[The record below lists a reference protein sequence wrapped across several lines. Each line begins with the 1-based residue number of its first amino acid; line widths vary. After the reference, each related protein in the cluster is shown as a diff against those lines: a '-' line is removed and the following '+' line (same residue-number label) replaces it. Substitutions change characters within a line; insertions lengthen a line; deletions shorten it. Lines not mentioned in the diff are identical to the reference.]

1 MAVGKSSLGR
11 VAKSGANAEVAATL
25 IASPAKET
33 EKVVKAAAAPQKQTK
48 SPSNVSV
55 KIGEAL
61 PVYLL

>member
-33 EKVVKAAAAPQKQTK
+33 EKVVKAAAPQKQTK